1 MRGAA
6 GIGLGTTIKYLRCPT
21 SGAAGNGL
29 GTTIKYFVNQKRGR
43 GQQLGQ
49 GPLHKILARYL
60 LTPPLWC
67 SGFCS
72 KLRAPHR
79 GTSLGSCVCVG
90 GARFLAVFITLE
102 YMLV

>member
-60 LTPPLWC
+60 LTPPC
-67 SGFCS
+67 GVAAFVVSS
-72 KLRAPHR
+72 EPHTGAR
-79 GTSLGSCVCVG
+79 PSVRVCVWG
-90 GARFLAVFITLE
+90 GRAFSLCSLLWSIC
-102 YMLV
+102 